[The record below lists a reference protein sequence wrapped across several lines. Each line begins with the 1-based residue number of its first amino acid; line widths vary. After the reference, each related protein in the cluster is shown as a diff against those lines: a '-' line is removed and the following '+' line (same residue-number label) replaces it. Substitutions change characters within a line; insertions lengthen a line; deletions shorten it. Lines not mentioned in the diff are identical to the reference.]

1 MAITPS
7 PAPGIQFEEIDE
19 STYVSMAT
27 GKVGA
32 TAAKLSWGATDTVM
46 YVDNLQTVLD
56 SCGYPTSDN
65 MQDYL
70 ILKSF
75 LAYSNTLYLT
85 RVVGSDAKNAYAVL
99 DGKDDPETDIFCGNG
114 EQFDKF
120 LFPEGVA
127 FIGKYPGS
135 VFNSYKVSLYNYAG
149 IAMRD
154 CEKYDYGRTLQTADV
169 QVVSAGS
176 AETGA
181 TLTIKDTDLFDYKP
195 RIGDWMILQ
204 DASGVGMSKGK
215 KWEASGVLSKV
226 TSVSFDDGQSQY
238 TIALDSELTSTE
250 SPKTAVIFHD
260 GYVANIQSPDYV
272 FYQVTT
278 PDGMTVFESFSSE
291 AKSLVS
297 DVNKK
302 SSVVWMND
310 IGIPEIQSKPVY
322 EFVLKGGSAG
332 EDITDADYIKAFSIF
347 KDKEA
352 YVIDFLFSGM
362 CGVTCQKAIVDE
374 IVGARMDCTC
384 FINPPY
390 SAVVDNKGNE
400 VDAIIE
406 WRSLIGKSNRTFIE
420 GCWKQIYSEFDDNYY
435 WIPTNADC
443 AGLCT
448 LRDPWVAI
456 AGKNYGAIRNVIKLS
471 WQPNETQYKIL
482 FPKGVNA
489 IKAISGSGIFLWG
502 DHTATDTNSALDA
515 LSVVNTMNYIER
527 KIIDYSTSVLWENNT
542 PSTRQ
547 RFKLSVDQF
556 LRTIV
561 GAGGID
567 SAECIC
573 DESVNTA
580 EVINNKCFVAVIR
593 IKPVLPIRNVL
604 LSFVVTEQGYEFT
617 ETLE

>member
-1 MAITPS
+1 MSITPS
-7 PAPGIQFEEIDE
+7 TAPGIQFEEIDE
-19 STYVSMAT
+19 STYVSLAT

-46 YVDNLQTVLD
+46 YVDNMQTVLD
-56 SCGYPTSDN
+56 SCGYPTSEN
-65 MQDYL
+65 IHDYL

-85 RVVGSDAKNAYAVL
+85 RVVGGDAKNAYAL
-99 DGKDDPETDIFCGNG
+99 LAGAEDPETDLLCGNG
-114 EQFDKF
+114 QQFEKF
-120 LFPEGVA
+120 IFPEGVA
-127 FIGKYPGS
+127 IIGKYPGS
-135 VFNSYKVSLYNYAG
+135 VFNSYKISLYNYAG

-154 CEKYDYGRTLQTADV
+154 CEKYSYGVTLQSDDV

-176 AETGA
+176 SEVGA
-181 TLTIKDTDLFDYKP
+181 TLTIKDTDFFDYKP
-195 RIGDWMILQ
+195 RIGDWLILQ
-204 DASGVGMSKGK
+204 DDSGVGLSKDK
-215 KWEASGVLSKV
+215 KWETSGVLSKI
-226 TSVSFDDGQSQY
+226 TSMTYDADQSQY
-238 TIALDSELTSTE
+238 TVALDSQLTSTDA
-250 SPKTAVIFHD
+250 PTTAVIFHN
-260 GYVANIQSPDYV
+260 GYVSNVQSPDYV
-272 FYQVTT
+272 YYQVTT
-278 PDGMTVFESFSSE
+278 PDGLTIFESFTSE
-291 AKSLVS
+291 AASLVA

-302 SSVVWMND
+302 SSVIWMDN
-310 IGIPEIQSKPVY
+310 IGVREIQSKPVY

-332 EDITDADYIKAFSIF
+332 EDITDADYISAFSIF

-352 YVIDFLFSGM
+352 YTIDFLFSGM
-362 CGVTCQKAIVDE
+362 CGVTCQKTIVDE
-374 IVGARMDCTC
+374 IIGTRNDCSC
-384 FINPPY
+384 FITPPY

-406 WRSLIGKSNRTFIE
+406 WRSLIGNSNRTFIE
-420 GCWKQIYSEFDDNYY
+420 GCWKQIYSEFDDEYY

-456 AGKNYGAIRNVIKLS
+456 AGKNYGSIRNVIKLS

-482 FPKGVNA
+482 FPKGINA
-489 IKAISGSGIFLWG
+489 IKSISGSGIFLWG

-527 KIIDYSTSVLWENNT
+527 KIVEYSTSILWENNT
-542 PSTRQ
+542 YATRQ
-547 RFKLSVDQF
+547 RFKLGVEQF
-556 LRTIV
+556 LRTII

-567 SAECIC
+567 NAECIC

-580 EVINNKCFVAVIR
+580 SIINNKCFVAVIR

-617 ETLE
+617 EAVE